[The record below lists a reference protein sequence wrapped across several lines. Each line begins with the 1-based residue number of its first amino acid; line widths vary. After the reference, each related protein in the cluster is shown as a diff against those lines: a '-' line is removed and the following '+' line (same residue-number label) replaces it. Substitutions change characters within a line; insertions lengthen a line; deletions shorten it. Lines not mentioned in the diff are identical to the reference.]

1 MSYGSQ
7 AENMRIGTKY
17 ILSPELIMDNVG
29 GGYNTFAKELQ
40 DHSHTLLSREP
51 SFGTGHYLLI
61 FEKEYPSEFEYP
73 APLRIATNYIY
84 QKGIKELFIPDEEM
98 AAKKIQNLVRR
109 KQVKQRT
116 LEELYAPG
124 GLGAQAAY
132 KNFQEHMGA
141 TRRRKRKNK
150 KSRKSRK

>member
-1 MSYGSQ
+1 
-7 AENMRIGTKY
+7 
-17 ILSPELIMDNVG
+17 
-29 GGYNTFAKELQ
+29 
-40 DHSHTLLSREP
+40 
-51 SFGTGHYLLI
+51 
-61 FEKEYPSEFEYP
+61 
-73 APLRIATNYIY
+73 
-84 QKGIKELFIPDEEM
+84 M

-132 KNFQEHMGA
+132 KNFQEHMGG

-150 KSRKSRK
+150 KSRKLRKL